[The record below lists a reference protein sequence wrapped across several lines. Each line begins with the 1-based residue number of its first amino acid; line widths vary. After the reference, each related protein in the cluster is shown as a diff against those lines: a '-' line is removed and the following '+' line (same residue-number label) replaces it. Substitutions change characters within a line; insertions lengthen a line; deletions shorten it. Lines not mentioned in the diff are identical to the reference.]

1 MLYKRHE
8 ASEWFRSRDI
18 KWIAD
23 HLLSVAHGVVVDGVQ
38 YIDLKTI
45 QDTVWC
51 WWPNYGEVDNIVKEM
66 QAEMVG
72 FIPMPIL
79 GNVGDPVMTDNK
91 KNLDGLRLLMKGDLH
106 FNHGMNVPEK
116 STDPIGDYT
125 SQIDERIETIS
136 ALVRELQ
143 RHRREVLRRADRD
156 GQ

>member
-23 HLLSVAHGVVVDGVQ
+23 HLLSVAQGVEMDGVK
-38 YIDLKTI
+38 YVDLKTI

-51 WWPNYGEVDNIVKEM
+51 WWPNYGEANNIVKEM
-66 QAEMVG
+66 QAEVVG
-72 FIPMPIL
+72 FIPM
-79 GNVGDPVMTDNK
+79 PVMTDNK

-143 RHRREVLRRADRD
+143 RHRREVLRKADRD